1 MVIIIGAGPI
11 GLATAIAL
19 KEKGVP
25 AKIIERG
32 CVVNSIYNYPKD
44 MTFFSTSDRLEI
56 GGVPFISHGDKPTRR
71 EALEYYRRAAES
83 HKLDIHVYEEV
94 REVTGSD
101 GNFTVTTDKK
111 SYEADKIVVAT
122 GFYDVPKMMGVPG
135 EHLAKVKHYY
145 DEAHPYAWQDVLV
158 IGGGNSAVDAALE
171 TYRTNANVTLAVRD
185 STIKET
191 VKYWV
196 KPDIE
201 NRLKK
206 GEITGYFNTEVKEI
220 RPDDVVLDTPE
231 GEKTIPNDFVLA
243 MTGYK
248 PNFDLM
254 TQFGINLTD
263 DAKKM
268 PVYDEKTLETN
279 RKGMYVAG
287 VVCGGMDTTSLFIE
301 NTRVHAEHIASD
313 INKKWIR
320 PKLQR
325 IKEGQKK
332 RG

>member
-1 MVIIIGAGPI
+1 MVIIVGAGPI

-19 KEKGVP
+19 KEKDIKV
-25 AKIIERG
+25 KIIERG

-44 MTFFSTSDRLEI
+44 MTFFSTSERLEI

-83 HKLDIHVYEEV
+83 HELDIHVYEEV
-94 REVTGSD
+94 REISGHD
-101 GNFTVTTDKK
+101 NNFTVSTEKN
-111 SYEADKIVVAT
+111 SYKAEKVVVAT
-122 GFYDVPKMMGVPG
+122 GFYDVPKMMGIPG
-135 EHLAKVKHYY
+135 ENLDKVKHYY

-171 TYRTNANVTLAVRD
+171 TYRTNANVTLAVRK
-185 STIKET
+185 STLKET

-201 NRLKK
+201 NRIKK
-206 GEITGYFNTEVKEI
+206 GEITGYFNTEVQEI
-220 RPDDVVLDTPE
+220 RPHEVILDTPD
-231 GEKTIPNDFVLA
+231 GKKTIPNDFVLA

-254 TQFGINLTD
+254 TQFGIELTND
-263 DAKKM
+263 SKKM

-279 RKGMYVAG
+279 REGMYVAG
-287 VVCGGMDTTSLFIE
+287 VVCGGMDTSSLFIE
-301 NTRVHAEHIASD
+301 NTRIHADHIADD
-313 INKKWIR
+313 ITQ
-320 PKLQR
+320 KLDSA
-325 IKEGQKK
+325 EAMVP
-332 RG
+332 